1 MKMRKMKGWIGTRD
15 THLPTRLADAPQTA
29 RVGEIQDKEWD
40 SPPLRHSTDIVF
52 WHSPVSLSMGRI
64 GVHFLCDARPA
75 YPDPVIIRVVL
86 SWLSLN
92 HSIHL
97 NHSIPSDRHLIGP
110 TNQSK
115 GTQVQ
120 SMLFSVDP
128 VCTVYIV
135 HSMCTVCTQIRI
147 FAHCTSLCHPN
158 SYERGIIWWPTKTCR
173 IWCGCYVQGWIDLFD
188 GHFVRAMEWLM
199 FFSRAPS
206 ASMVFQWFCQYWN
219 ITI

>member
-40 SPPLRHSTDIVF
+40 SPPLRRCDIQLTLCF
-52 WHSPVSLSMGRI
+52 DIRPSLSLYGTHRSSFSLWCPPSRSC
-64 GVHFLCDARPA
+64 HH
-75 YPDPVIIRVVL
+75 L

-128 VCTVYIV
+128 VGEECTLY
-135 HSMCTVCTQIRI
+135 TVCTQIRTFHI
-147 FAHCTSLCHPN
+147 AHLSVIQIVMKEVSFGGRLKHVGFDRDAMYWAGEVYPTSWVV
-158 SYERGIIWWPTKTCR
+158 S
-173 IWCGCYVQGWIDLFD
+173 
-188 GHFVRAMEWLM
+188 AMELEEQLQYR
-199 FFSRAPS
+199 FFRK
-206 ASMVFQWFCQYWN
+206 
-219 ITI
+219 IKL

>member
-64 GVHFLCDARPA
+64 GVHFLCDARH
-75 YPDPVIIRVVL
+75 PDPVIICVVL

-128 VCTVYIV
+128 VCVQCTLY
-135 HSMCTVCTQIRI
+135 TVCTQIRI
-147 FAHCTSLCHPN
+147 FHIAHLSV
-158 SYERGIIWWPTKTCR
+158 IR
-173 IWCGCYVQGWIDLFD
+173 I
-188 GHFVRAMEWLM
+188 
-199 FFSRAPS
+199 
-206 ASMVFQWFCQYWN
+206 
-219 ITI
+219 